1 MGRGGKQKSKP
12 TRGFISEESDDNK
25 EDPKSAGEEA
35 GGEDPVKMNYKEE
48 EDVSREKTVE
58 KDSRGDWREGF
69 KREKQTF

>member
-58 KDSRGDWREGF
+58 KDSRGDW
-69 KREKQTF
+69 